1 MKKTGQQTVVCYASC
16 VGEVQN
22 MRVVH
27 FLRALAEAGFLT
39 IAIRP
44 GTLTDAS
51 DVSIITHIP
60 LPTPSSSFWYG
71 AGFLNTLQAMGQ
83 RIGNSIV
90 LSYWLLRV
98 RPDIIL
104 CTEPDSWLV
113 AVIMKFW
120 LRCKVIADL
129 REVYDDR
136 ALAFP
141 GFSQKLVRMLLRS
154 SMRAL
159 SRVTDE
165 IIHVSKERQQVYSYL
180 HKPGVVIGSYPEL
193 SLFPL
198 QCINRDRV
206 STGETPKQMIAI
218 HSGAL
223 RSTYASDQLLEALIL
238 AAQSFPSLKFIVL
251 GGIAGALKKGDL
263 LETLKTS
270 GILEFYEKVPFSEVV
285 QKLQKSD
292 IGINLVLPIDTAHL
306 LAQPQKLYEY
316 LAAGLPVVA
325 ADVPTIHRVLT
336 EYNCGLLVD
345 PHSPNE
351 IAAAIVRLAEDA
363 NLREQMGLNARQA
376 AEREF
381 NWESQASRL
390 CLVVESLLDKTTL

>member
-1 MKKTGQQTVVCYASC
+1 
-16 VGEVQN
+16 
-22 MRVVH
+22 
-27 FLRALAEAGFLT
+27 
-39 IAIRP
+39 
-44 GTLTDAS
+44 
-51 DVSIITHIP
+51 
-60 LPTPSSSFWYG
+60 
-71 AGFLNTLQAMGQ
+71 
-83 RIGNSIV
+83 
-90 LSYWLLRV
+90 
-98 RPDIIL
+98 
-104 CTEPDSWLV
+104 
-113 AVIMKFW
+113 
-120 LRCKVIADL
+120 
-129 REVYDDR
+129 
-136 ALAFP
+136 
-141 GFSQKLVRMLLRS
+141 
-154 SMRAL
+154 
-159 SRVTDE
+159 VTDE